1 MYDIV
6 IMLLSHPSIHPPR
19 CRACKLHTPSFL
31 TCMHACM
38 HPHRVVVHAR
48 KTDHAGF
55 LRIFSA
61 HCPTNHTRHTH
72 QNKKKLRYILCNH
85 ENADTYKSTMSLIVV
100 DISGFLENRGLGW
113 TGYQRSGTCTL
124 PDIT

>member
-6 IMLLSHPSIHPPR
+6 IMLLSHPSIHPSIHIHLGVE
-19 CRACKLHTPSFL
+19 RASCIRLLSSP
-31 TCMHACM
+31 ACM

-55 LRIFSA
+55 LPICSA
-61 HCPTNHTRHTH
+61 HCPTNHTKHTQ

-85 ENADTYKSTMSLIVV
+85 ENADTHKSTMSLIVV
-100 DISGFLENRGLGW
+100 DISGFLKNRAWVG
-113 TGYQRSGTCTL
+113 R
-124 PDIT
+124 DINGQVPPYLT